1 MSGDAYRGLRGSYGS
16 PGREETALV
25 VVDMQNT
32 FCHPHGA
39 FARLGAD
46 VSPLTAVVP
55 AVAALVAAARAAG
68 VPVVFVKHVLR
79 PDYRDGGIIFNE
91 LKRPLRGAGAIVGGT
106 WEAELV
112 DELSVEQV
120 DVVVE
125 KRRFSAF
132 FGTDLDIVL
141 RSRGIASLVVCG
153 VTTNICVES
162 TARDAAQRDY
172 RTFVVADATAE
183 IDPAKHDHALT
194 TLGYAFCR
202 IVAGAD
208 VVQAWAP
215 AAVRRDDLVSE
226 RG

>member
-1 MSGDAYRGLRGSYGS
+1 MSGDAYGGLRGSYGS

-32 FCHPHGA
+32 FCHPDGA

-46 VSPLTAVVP
+46 VSPLTGVVP
-55 AVAALVAAARAAG
+55 AVADLVAAARAAR
-68 VPVVFVKHVLR
+68 VPVVVVKHVLR
-79 PDYRDGGIIFNE
+79 SDYRDGGIIFNE
-91 LKRPLRGAGAIVGGT
+91 LKRPLRGAGAIVGGS

-112 DELSVEQV
+112 DELAVEPE

-132 FGTDLDIVL
+132 FGTDLDVVL

-194 TLGYAFCR
+194 TLGYAFCSVV
-202 IVAGAD
+202 VAAD
-208 VVQAWAP
+208 VLQAWAAEG
-215 AAVRRDDLVSE
+215 AAAS
-226 RG
+226 G